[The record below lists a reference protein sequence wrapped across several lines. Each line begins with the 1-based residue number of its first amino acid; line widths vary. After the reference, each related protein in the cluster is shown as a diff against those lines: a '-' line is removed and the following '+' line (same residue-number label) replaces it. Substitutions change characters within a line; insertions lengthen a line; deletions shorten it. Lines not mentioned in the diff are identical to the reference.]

1 MLKELPSMSDR
12 QSLSTI
18 NRDYVVQELERS
30 ETFAR
35 LLSRFF
41 KFVTPETL
49 PPPNPINR
57 PNLDIIEPAPC
68 RICGYLHTLSAQ
80 YAGHR
85 CVDPGHWQAAGLIS
99 FKDYY
104 SLAKIAA
111 ETRKELHHRQNHPQ
125 SQPLSRPVS
134 PANGAAGV
142 GVDLT
147 SRLEKN
153 SANPTAT
160 TSSP

>member
-1 MLKELPSMSDR
+1 MSKKLLPMSDR
-12 QSLSTI
+12 RSLSNI

-41 KFVTPETL
+41 RFVAPETV
-49 PPPNPINR
+49 PAPRFISR
-57 PNLDIIEPAPC
+57 PNLDIAEPVTC

-80 YAGHR
+80 YAGNR

-104 SLAKIAA
+104 SLAKVMA
-111 ETRKELHHRQNHPQ
+111 EAKNELNYRSKHP
-125 SQPLSRPVS
+125 RP
-134 PANGAAGV
+134 
-142 GVDLT
+142 
-147 SRLEKN
+147 K
-153 SANPTAT
+153 
-160 TSSP
+160 

>member
-1 MLKELPSMSDR
+1 MSDR
-12 QSLSTI
+12 RSLSHI

-49 PPPNPINR
+49 PSSSPVNR
-57 PNLDIIEPAPC
+57 PNLNITEPAAC
-68 RICGYLHTLSAQ
+68 RICGYWHTLSVQ
-80 YAGHR
+80 YRGNR

-111 ETRKELHHRQNHPQ
+111 EARKELPHRHHQPPPQ
-125 SQPLSRPVS
+125 CFYLPIP
-134 PANGAAGV
+134 PANYT
-142 GVDLT
+142 VDV
-147 SRLEKN
+147 EE
-153 SANPTAT
+153 
-160 TSSP
+160 